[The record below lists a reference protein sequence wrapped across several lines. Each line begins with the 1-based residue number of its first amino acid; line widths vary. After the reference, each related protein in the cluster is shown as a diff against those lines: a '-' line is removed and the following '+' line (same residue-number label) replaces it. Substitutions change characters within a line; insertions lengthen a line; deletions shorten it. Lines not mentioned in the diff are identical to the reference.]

1 MQTRPDL
8 WVSFRQV
15 SLPWQRSVSSRV
27 DQREELRS
35 WRMSST
41 PTWVTFWRVRAVL
54 LGCRASPRLL
64 EEGVPLTLL
73 FPLSVCRGAGFW
85 RRHPEVCRCVLRR
98 RQSQRP
104 ADAQHL
110 PWEPPGFHPAICGE
124 QRGTALSPA
133 LSRASTGA
141 LRHGRS
147 GGGEGALSLSAEG
160 HWRGG
165 GGWRPH
171 CCPPP
176 PTLLLCC
183 PGGRC
188 SWPGRWEGSL
198 RPGCPGGPSG

>member
-1 MQTRPDL
+1 MG
-8 WVSFRQV
+8 V
-15 SLPWQRSVSSRV
+15 LPAGFTALAEKCIQQSGPERGA
-27 DQREELRS
+27 EELAHVLNAYMGDILEGKS
-35 WRMSST
+35 
-41 PTWVTFWRVRAVL
+41 RAA
-54 LGCRASPRLL
+54 GCRASPRLL